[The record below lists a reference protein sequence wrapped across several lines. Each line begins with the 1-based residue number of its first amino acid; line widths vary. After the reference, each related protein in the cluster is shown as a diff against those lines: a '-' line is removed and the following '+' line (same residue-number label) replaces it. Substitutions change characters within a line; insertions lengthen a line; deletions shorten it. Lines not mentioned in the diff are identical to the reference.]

1 MAADATENID
11 TLISARWILPVEPAG
26 TTLEN
31 HAIAITGGRIRAIL
45 PLPDAERRFAPAR
58 RVALDNHVVIPGLI
72 NLHTHAA
79 MVLLRGF
86 GDDLPLMTWLETRI
100 WPAETR
106 LVSPEF
112 VFDGTLIA
120 CAEMLRGGVTCFND
134 MYFFPEAAAR
144 AIVAAGMRAALGLI
158 VIDFPSPY
166 AADGQDYLSK
176 GLAARDALHGES
188 LLSFCIAPHA
198 PYTVNDKLF
207 EKIVTYSGELDLPIH
222 THVHE
227 TADELEASVKNYGLR
242 PLARLQQLGALG
254 PNLLAVHATH
264 LNDSEIDLLAQQG
277 CHVAH
282 CPASNLKLAGGIAP
296 VQRLV
301 AAGVN
306 VGIGTDGAASNNR
319 LDVLGETR
327 LAALLAKGTAADAT
341 AVPAHTALAMATIN
355 AARALGIDGRTGS
368 LVPGKRADITAID
381 FSAPEL
387 SPCYDPASHVIYAA
401 GREHVSHVW
410 VDGELLLEHGRLTHI
425 DNAELARKAAYWRER
440 ITGSTIQD

>member
-26 TTLEN
+26 TVLEN
-31 HAIAITGGRIRAIL
+31 HAIAVTGGCIQAIL
-45 PLPDAERRFAPAR
+45 PLPDAERRFTPAQ
-58 RVALDNHVVIPGLI
+58 RVTLDDHVIIPGLI

-176 GLAARDALHGES
+176 GLATRDALHGES

-198 PYTVNDKLF
+198 PYTVSDKLF

-264 LNDSEIDLLAQQG
+264 LNDSEIDLLAQHG

-296 VQRLV
+296 LQRLV

-387 SPCYDPASHVIYAA
+387 SPCYDPVSHVIYAA

-410 VDGELLLEHGRLTHI
+410 VDGELLLEQGRLTHI